1 MGQTSSF
8 LGQATLAFLE
18 YLSFCVIP
26 LLEVL
31 AAAVL
36 LRGSATESLREQW
49 WTLSALSV
57 VISAITPTITF
68 ILLLRLYAYPLSAL
82 PQALFAASAM
92 AIVAVALLSLV
103 VRWRY
108 KAAVSWPLLW
118 TGIIAAE
125 LSFLVKLEVG
135 GWAALGE
142 MIFGIYF
149 AVPVVHVL
157 VRLITSSSAGAWRM
171 TTVGLTSDVMIL
183 LTTLLRID
191 DGEPHT
197 YVVYERLLFGRYV
210 VPDWMTWGGAYPPE
224 MAFDLC
230 LYVPLIAL
238 WFVGLRIANR
248 ERQSRSSASG
258 A

>member
-1 MGQTSSF
+1 MGQTNSF

-36 LRGSATESLREQW
+36 LRGSAIESLREQW

-135 GWAALGE
+135 GWA
-142 MIFGIYF
+142 
-149 AVPVVHVL
+149 
-157 VRLITSSSAGAWRM
+157 RS
-171 TTVGLTSDVMIL
+171 
-183 LTTLLRID
+183 
-191 DGEPHT
+191 
-197 YVVYERLLFGRYV
+197 GR
-210 VPDWMTWGGAYPPE
+210 
-224 MAFDLC
+224 
-230 LYVPLIAL
+230 
-238 WFVGLRIANR
+238 
-248 ERQSRSSASG
+248 
-258 A
+258 